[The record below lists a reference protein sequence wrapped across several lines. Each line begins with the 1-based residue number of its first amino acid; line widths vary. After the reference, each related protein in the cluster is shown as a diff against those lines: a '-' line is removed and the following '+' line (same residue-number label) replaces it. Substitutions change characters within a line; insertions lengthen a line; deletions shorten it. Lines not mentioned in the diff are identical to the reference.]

1 MPIRALSDTLIN
13 QIKAGEVVERP
24 AAVVKELVENAL
36 DAGATEISVEL
47 EQGGLSRIRV
57 RDNGGGIAREE
68 LTLALARHATS
79 KISSL
84 DDLEAVG
91 SLGFRGE
98 ALASILSV
106 SRLKLTSRTADA
118 AHAWQVGG
126 EGAHDGREPLPA
138 AAGAGTEVDVQELF
152 FATPARRKF
161 MKSAGTEARHVE
173 QTLRRLSLARTGA
186 SLSLKHE
193 GRSLLSATAAHD
205 TMAMERR
212 ISEVCGREFLA
223 NALYREGE
231 AAGLRLAGWI
241 ALPSFSR
248 AQPDLQFLSV
258 NGRAVRDKLLGA
270 AMKRAYADAL
280 HSTRYP
286 AFVLQLTLD
295 PAQVDVN
302 VHPQKTEVR
311 FRDSARVHDFLF
323 GLVHRWLR
331 EVRPEPA
338 QHHAA
343 GFADVAVPM
352 SSGYLLPLQT
362 SGNLAEPAARYAFE
376 PRRNAPTWADLAATS
391 PSAAPTAGS
400 SATWASATGAEHP
413 LGYAVAQL
421 HGLFVLAQ
429 NAQGLVVVDQH
440 AAHERVIYER
450 FKRELAAGGVPSQQL
465 LAAHAVTVS
474 EEEAE
479 AAEARASLLAAAGLQ
494 VDRVGP
500 RQLAIRAIP
509 PLLHVEGVG
518 ELLHELL
525 GRAVESGSHSHLGE
539 VLDAQHRVLA
549 DMACKAAIKAN
560 RAMSLPEM
568 NALLRDMEATELAG
582 QCNHGRPTW
591 VQVGLQELDR
601 LFLRGR

>member
-1 MPIRALSDTLIN
+1 MTIRQLPDVLIN

-57 RDNGGGIAREE
+57 RDNGHGIAPDE
-68 LTLALARHATS
+68 LRLALARHATS
-79 KISSL
+79 KIASL
-84 DDLEAVG
+84 DDLERVA

-98 ALASILSV
+98 ALASILAV
-106 SRLKLTSRTADA
+106 SRLQLTSRTATA
-118 AHAWQVGG
+118 PHAWRVGG
-126 EGAHDGREPLPA
+126 EGAPDEREPLPA
-138 AAGAGTEVDVQELF
+138 AAPVGTEIDVQDLF

-173 QTLRRLSLARTGA
+173 QSLRRLALARPSATI
-186 SLSLKHE
+186 SLKHE
-193 GRSLLSATAAHD
+193 GRSLLAATAAHEA
-205 TMAMERR
+205 TGFERR
-212 ISEVCGREFLA
+212 VGELCGREFLA
-223 NALYREGE
+223 NALYREAEVG
-231 AAGLRLAGWI
+231 GLKLAGWI

-248 AQPDLQFLSV
+248 AQADLQFLSV

-286 AFVLQLTLD
+286 AFVLHLTLD
-295 PAQVDVN
+295 PANVDVN

-311 FRDSARVHDFLF
+311 FREGARVHDFLF

-331 EVRPEPA
+331 EVRPEPE

-343 GFADVAVPM
+343 TFGGASMPTNT
-352 SSGYLLPLQT
+352 GYLLPLTT
-362 SGNLAEPAARYAFE
+362 SYSVAEPFARYGASQ
-376 PRRNAPTWADLAATS
+376 AAATPTWATLAAVS
-391 PSAAPTAGS
+391 QPPPAAQQ
-400 SATWASATGAEHP
+400 HP

-421 HGLFVLAQ
+421 HGLFILAQ
-429 NAQGLVVVDQH
+429 NTQGLVVVDQH

-450 FKRELAAGGVPSQQL
+450 YKRELQEGGVPSQSL
-465 LAAHAVTVS
+465 LTPQAMAVT
-474 EEEAE
+474 EDEAE
-479 AAEARASLLAAAGLQ
+479 AAEQRASLLAAAGLQ

-500 RQLAIRAIP
+500 AQLAIRAIP
-509 PLLHVEGVG
+509 PLLDAAAAG
-518 ELLHELL
+518 ELLREVL
-525 GRAVESGSHSHLGE
+525 GQAVESGSHSHLGE

-549 DMACKAAIKAN
+549 DIACKAAIKAN
-560 RAMSLPEM
+560 RSMSLSEM
-568 NALLRDMEATELAG
+568 NALLRDMEATDLAG

-591 VQVGLQELDR
+591 VQVGLAELDR

>member
-1 MPIRALSDTLIN
+1 MTIRQLPDVLIN

-57 RDNGGGIAREE
+57 RDNGHGIAREE
-68 LTLALARHATS
+68 LRLALARHATS
-79 KISSL
+79 KIASL
-84 DDLEAVG
+84 DDLERVA

-98 ALASILSV
+98 ALASILAV
-106 SRLKLTSRTADA
+106 SRLQLTSRTASTP
-118 AHAWQVGG
+118 HAWRVGG
-126 EGAHDGREPLPA
+126 EGAPDEREPLPA
-138 AAGAGTEVDVQELF
+138 AAPTGTEIDVQDLF

-161 MKSAGTEARHVE
+161 MKSASTEARHVE
-173 QTLRRLSLARTGA
+173 QSLRRLALARPSATI
-186 SLSLKHE
+186 SLKHE
-193 GRSLLSATAAHD
+193 GRSLFAATAAHEA
-205 TMAMERR
+205 TGFERR
-212 ISEVCGREFLA
+212 VGELCGREFLA
-223 NALYREGE
+223 NALYREAEVG
-231 AAGLRLAGWI
+231 GLKLAGWI

-248 AQPDLQFLSV
+248 AQADLQFLSV

-286 AFVLQLTLD
+286 AFVLHLTLD
-295 PAQVDVN
+295 PANVDVN

-311 FRDSARVHDFLF
+311 FREGARVHDFLF

-331 EVRPEPA
+331 EVRPEPE

-343 GFADVAVPM
+343 TFGGASMPTNT
-352 SSGYLLPLQT
+352 GYLLPLTT
-362 SGNLAEPAARYAFE
+362 SYSVAEPFARYGVSQSVAT
-376 PRRNAPTWADLAATS
+376 PTWATLAAVAQ
-391 PSAAPTAGS
+391 PSPTAQQ
-400 SATWASATGAEHP
+400 HP

-421 HGLFVLAQ
+421 HGLFILAQ
-429 NAQGLVVVDQH
+429 NTQGLVVVDQH

-450 FKRELAAGGVPSQQL
+450 YKRELQEGGVPSQSL
-465 LAAHAVTVS
+465 LTPQAMAVT
-474 EEEAE
+474 EDEAE
-479 AAEARASLLAAAGLQ
+479 AAEQRAGLLAAAGLQ

-500 RQLAIRAIP
+500 AQLAIRAIP
-509 PLLHVEGVG
+509 PLLDAAAAG
-518 ELLHELL
+518 ELLREVL
-525 GRAVESGSHSHLGE
+525 GQAVESGSHSHLGE

-560 RAMSLPEM
+560 RAMTLAEM
-568 NALLRDMEATELAG
+568 NALLRDMEATDLAG

-591 VQVGLQELDR
+591 VQVGLAELDR

>member
-1 MPIRALSDTLIN
+1 VIRPLPDVLIN

-36 DAGATEISVEL
+36 DAGATEVVVDL
-47 EQGGLSRIRV
+47 EQGGLARIRV
-57 RDNGGGIAREE
+57 RDNGRGIAVDEMP
-68 LTLALARHATS
+68 LALARHATS

-84 DDLEAVG
+84 EELERVG

-98 ALASILSV
+98 ALASILAV
-106 SRLKLTSRTADA
+106 SRLQLTSRTADA
-118 AHAWQVGG
+118 PHAWKISG
-126 EGAHDGREPLPA
+126 E
-138 AAGAGTEVDVQELF
+138 AGALRQAAMPSAAQQGTEVDVQDLF
-152 FATPARRKF
+152 YSTPARRKF
-161 MKSAGTEARHVE
+161 MKTPGTEARHVE
-173 QTLRRLSLARTGA
+173 QALRRLALARPAVGIQ
-186 SLSLKHE
+186 LKHE
-193 GRSLLSATAAHD
+193 GRSLLSVVAQQSEQGMHERIAAL
-205 TMAMERR
+205 
-212 ISEVCGREFLA
+212 CGEEFLR
-223 NALYREGE
+223 NAVYREAE
-231 AAGLRLAGWI
+231 AGGMRLHGWI

-248 AQPDLQFLSV
+248 AQADLQFLSV
-258 NGRAVRDKLLGA
+258 NGRAVRDKLLA
-270 AMKRAYADAL
+270 SALRRAYADAL
-280 HSTRYP
+280 HSTRHP
-286 AFVLQLTLD
+286 AFVLYLTLD
-295 PAQVDVN
+295 PMAVDVN

-343 GFADVAVPM
+343 GFDAPIPAAP
-352 SSGYLLPLQT
+352 SGYLLPLHT
-362 SGNLAEPAARYAFE
+362 AAPLAERPATYGLGSQQRPAVADWSQLARA
-376 PRRNAPTWADLAATS
+376 ADAIAAS
-391 PSAAPTAGS
+391 PA
-400 SATWASATGAEHP
+400 AEHP

-450 FKRELAAGGVPSQQL
+450 YKRELAEGGVPSQRL
-465 LAAHAVTVS
+465 LAAVSVNVS
-474 EEEAE
+474 EEEADTAE
-479 AAEARASLLAAAGLQ
+479 QRAALLLKAGLE
-494 VDRVGP
+494 VDRVAP
-500 RQLAIRAIP
+500 SQLLVRAVP
-509 PLLHVEGVG
+509 PLLDAAEVG
-518 ELLHELL
+518 ELLRELL

-560 RAMSLPEM
+560 RVMNITEM
-568 NALLRDMEATELAG
+568 NRLLRDMEATELAG

-591 VQVGLQELDR
+591 VQVGLGELDR

>member
-1 MPIRALSDTLIN
+1 MPIRQLPDVLIN

-36 DAGATEISVEL
+36 DAGATEVQVEL
-47 EQGGLSRIRV
+47 EQGGLARIRV
-57 RDNGGGIAREE
+57 RDNGQGIARNE

-79 KISSL
+79 KIASL
-84 DDLEAVG
+84 EELEQVA

-98 ALASILSV
+98 ALASILAV
-106 SRLKLTSRTADA
+106 SRLQLTSRTATEP
-118 AHAWQVGG
+118 HAWRVGG

-138 AAGAGTEVDVQELF
+138 AAPLGTEVDVQDLF

-161 MKSAGTEARHVE
+161 MKSPSTEARHVE
-173 QTLRRLSLARTGA
+173 QSLRRLALARPSA
-186 SLSLKHE
+186 SISLKHE
-193 GRSLLSATAAHD
+193 GRSLLSASAAQE
-205 TMAMERR
+205 ASGLERR
-212 ISEVCGREFLA
+212 VAELCGREFLA
-223 NALYREGE
+223 NTLYREAEMG
-231 AAGLRLAGWI
+231 GLKLSGWI

-248 AQPDLQFLSV
+248 AQADLQFLSV

-286 AFVLQLTLD
+286 AFVLHLSLD
-295 PAQVDVN
+295 PANVDVN

-331 EVRPEPA
+331 EVRPEPG

-343 GFADVAVPM
+343 SFAGAASLAMP
-352 SSGYLLPLQT
+352 SSYLLPLATPQYL
-362 SGNLAEPAARYAFE
+362 NEPMAHYGAQRA
-376 PRRNAPTWADLAATS
+376 
-391 PSAAPTAGS
+391 SAA
-400 SATWASATGAEHP
+400 ATWATLAAQAQGPATSAEHP
-413 LGYAVAQL
+413 LGYAIAQL
-421 HGLFVLAQ
+421 HGLFILAQ
-429 NAQGLVVVDQH
+429 NAQGLIVVDQH

-450 FKRELAAGGVPSQQL
+450 YKRELAEGGVPSQAL
-465 LAAHAVTVS
+465 LTPQAMAVS
-474 EEEAE
+474 EDEAE
-479 AAEARASLLAAAGLQ
+479 AAEQRAPLLAAAGLQ

-500 RQLAIRAIP
+500 AQLAIRAIP
-509 PLLHVEGVG
+509 PLLDAAAAG
-518 ELLHELL
+518 ELLREVL
-525 GRAVESGSHSHLGE
+525 GQAVESGSHSHLGE

-560 RAMSLPEM
+560 RAMSLSEM
-568 NALLRDMEATELAG
+568 NALLRDMEATDLAG

-591 VQVGLQELDR
+591 VQVGLAELDR

>member
-1 MPIRALSDTLIN
+1 MTIRQLPDVLIN

-57 RDNGGGIAREE
+57 RDNGQGIAPEE
-68 LTLALARHATS
+68 LCLALARHATS
-79 KISSL
+79 KIASL
-84 DDLEAVG
+84 DDLERVA

-98 ALASILSV
+98 ALASILAV
-106 SRLKLTSRTADA
+106 SRLQLTSRTASA
-118 AHAWQVGG
+118 SHAWRVGG
-126 EGAHDGREPLPA
+126 EGAPDEREPLPA
-138 AAGAGTEVDVQELF
+138 AAPVGTEIDVQDLF

-161 MKSAGTEARHVE
+161 MKSTSTEARHVE
-173 QTLRRLSLARTGA
+173 QSLRRLALARPSATI
-186 SLSLKHE
+186 SLKHE
-193 GRSLLSATAAHD
+193 GRSLLAATAAHEA
-205 TMAMERR
+205 TGFERR
-212 ISEVCGREFLA
+212 VGELCGREFLA
-223 NALYREGE
+223 NALYREAEVG
-231 AAGLRLAGWI
+231 GLKLAGWI

-248 AQPDLQFLSV
+248 AQADLQFLSV

-286 AFVLQLTLD
+286 AFVLHLTLD
-295 PAQVDVN
+295 PANVDVN

-311 FRDSARVHDFLF
+311 FREGARVHDFLF

-331 EVRPEPA
+331 EVRPEPE

-343 GFADVAVPM
+343 TFGGTSMPTNT
-352 SSGYLLPLQT
+352 GYLLPLT
-362 SGNLAEPAARYAFE
+362 ATYSVAEPLVRYGTTQLAAT
-376 PRRNAPTWADLAATS
+376 PTWATLAAVS
-391 PSAAPTAGS
+391 QPPLAAQQ
-400 SATWASATGAEHP
+400 HP

-421 HGLFVLAQ
+421 HGLFILAQ
-429 NAQGLVVVDQH
+429 NMQGLVVVDQH

-450 FKRELAAGGVPSQQL
+450 YKRELYEGGVPSQSL
-465 LAAHAVTVS
+465 LTPQAMAVT
-474 EEEAE
+474 EDEAE
-479 AAEARASLLAAAGLQ
+479 AAEQRAGLLAAAGLQ

-500 RQLAIRAIP
+500 AQLAIRAIP
-509 PLLHVEGVG
+509 PLLDAAAAG
-518 ELLHELL
+518 ELLREVL
-525 GRAVESGSHSHLGE
+525 GQAVDSGSHSHLGE

-560 RAMSLPEM
+560 RAMTLAEM
-568 NALLRDMEATELAG
+568 NALLRDMEATDLAG

-591 VQVGLQELDR
+591 VQVGLAELDR

>member
-1 MPIRALSDTLIN
+1 MKIRQLPDVLIN

-36 DAGATEISVEL
+36 DAGATQISIEL

-57 RDNGGGIAREE
+57 RDNGRGIAPDE
-68 LTLALARHATS
+68 LLLALSRHATS

-84 DDLEAVG
+84 DDLEHVA

-98 ALASILSV
+98 ALASILAV
-106 SRLKLTSRTADA
+106 SRLQLTSRTAADT
-118 AHAWQVGG
+118 HGWRVGG
-126 EGAHDGREPLPA
+126 EGAHDGQNPLPA
-138 AAGAGTEVDVQELF
+138 ATPPGTEIDVQDLF

-173 QTLRRLSLARTGA
+173 HALRRLAMARPATT
-186 SLSLKHE
+186 LSLKHE
-193 GRSLLSATAAHD
+193 GKTLLAATAATD
-205 TMAMERR
+205 LTSLERR
-212 ISEVCGREFLA
+212 VGEVCGAEFLA
-223 NALYREGE
+223 NAIYREAELG
-231 AAGLRLAGWI
+231 GMRLEGWI

-248 AQPDLQFLSV
+248 AQADLQFLSV
-258 NGRAVRDKLLGA
+258 NGRAVRDKLLGS

-286 AFVLQLTLD
+286 AFVLHLTLD
-295 PAQVDVN
+295 PAAVDVN

-331 EVRPEPA
+331 EVRPEPE

-343 GFADVAVPM
+343 TF
-352 SSGYLLPLQT
+352 SGAPAAAPSAYLLPLVT
-362 SGNLAEPAARYAFE
+362 GSALGEPAAHYGT
-376 PRRNAPTWADLAATS
+376 PRAEARPTWASLAAVS
-391 PSAAPTAGS
+391 PAATA
-400 SATWASATGAEHP
+400 AQEHP
-413 LGYAVAQL
+413 LGYALAQL
-421 HGLFVLAQ
+421 QGLFILAQ

-450 FKRELAAGGVPSQQL
+450 IKRQLAEGGVPSQSLLSPQL
-465 LAAHAVTVS
+465 LTVS
-474 EEEAE
+474 EDEADT
-479 AAEARASLLAAAGLQ
+479 AEQRFAQLAAAGLR
-494 VDRVGP
+494 VDRLGP
-500 RQLAIRAIP
+500 TQLAVRAVP
-509 PLLHVEGVG
+509 PLLNATDVG
-518 ELLHELL
+518 ELLREIL
-525 GRAVESGSHSHLGE
+525 GRSVDSGSHSHLGE

-560 RAMSLPEM
+560 RVMNLSEM

-591 VQVGLQELDR
+591 VQVSMAELDR

>member
-1 MPIRALSDTLIN
+1 MPIRQLPDVLIN

-36 DAGATEISVEL
+36 DAGATQISIEL

-57 RDNGGGIAREE
+57 RDNGSGIPHAE
-68 LTLALARHATS
+68 LTLALSRHATS

-84 DDLEAVG
+84 DDLERVG

-98 ALASILSV
+98 ALASILAV
-106 SRLKLTSRTADA
+106 SRLQLLSRTADD
-118 AHAWQVGG
+118 AHAWRVGG
-126 EGAHDGREPLPA
+126 EGGHDGREPQPA
-138 AAGAGTEVDVQELF
+138 AAPVGTEIDVQDLF

-161 MKSAGTEARHVE
+161 MKSPSTEARHVE
-173 QTLRRLSLARTGA
+173 QALRRLALAR
-186 SLSLKHE
+186 
-193 GRSLLSATAAHD
+193 ATASITLRNDGRTLLVAAAASD
-205 TMAMERR
+205 QAGLEQRVAQ
-212 ISEVCGREFLA
+212 VCSVEFLA
-223 NALYREGE
+223 NSIYREAE
-231 AAGLRLAGWI
+231 AGGLKLAGWI

-248 AQPDLQFLSV
+248 SQPDLQFLSV

-286 AFVLQLTLD
+286 AFVLHLTLD
-295 PAQVDVN
+295 PANVDVN

-311 FRDSARVHDFLF
+311 FREGARVHDFLF

-331 EVRPEPA
+331 EVRPEPE

-343 GFADVAVPM
+343 TFATSPGPEP
-352 SSGYLLPLQT
+352 SGYLLPLVT
-362 SGNLAEPAARYAFE
+362 PRHLNEPTARYDVA
-376 PRRNAPTWADLAATS
+376 RADATPTWATLAAVP
-391 PSAAPTAGS
+391 PSTNPS
-400 SATWASATGAEHP
+400 GAEHP

-421 HGLFVLAQ
+421 HGLFILAQ

-450 FKRELAAGGVPSQQL
+450 YKRELAAGGVPSQSL
-465 LAAHAVTVS
+465 LVPQAMAVS
-474 EEEAE
+474 EDEAE
-479 AAEARASLLAAAGLQ
+479 AAEERSNLLAAAGLR

-500 RQLAIRAIP
+500 AQLAIRAVP
-509 PLLHVEGVG
+509 PLLDAAAAG
-518 ELLHELL
+518 ELLRELL
-525 GRAVESGSHSHLGE
+525 GRTVESGSHSHLGE

-549 DMACKAAIKAN
+549 EMACKAAIKAN
-560 RAMSLPEM
+560 RLMNLSEM

-591 VQVGLQELDR
+591 VQVGLAELDR

>member
-1 MPIRALSDTLIN
+1 MMIRQLPDVLIN

-57 RDNGGGIAREE
+57 RDNGHGIAPDE
-68 LTLALARHATS
+68 LRLALARHATS
-79 KISSL
+79 KIASL
-84 DDLEAVG
+84 DDLERVA

-98 ALASILSV
+98 ALASILAV
-106 SRLKLTSRTADA
+106 SRLQLTSRTAA
-118 AHAWQVGG
+118 AVHAWRVGG
-126 EGAHDGREPLPA
+126 EGAPDEREPLPA
-138 AAGAGTEVDVQELF
+138 AAPTGTEIDVQDLF

-161 MKSAGTEARHVE
+161 MKSASTEARHVE
-173 QTLRRLSLARTGA
+173 QSLRRLALARPSATI
-186 SLSLKHE
+186 SLKHE
-193 GRSLLSATAAHD
+193 GRSLLAAMAAHEA
-205 TMAMERR
+205 TGFERR
-212 ISEVCGREFLA
+212 VGELCGREFLA
-223 NALYREGE
+223 NALYREAEVG
-231 AAGLRLAGWI
+231 GLKLAGWI

-248 AQPDLQFLSV
+248 AQADLQFLSV

-286 AFVLQLTLD
+286 AFVLHLTLD
-295 PAQVDVN
+295 PANVDVN

-311 FRDSARVHDFLF
+311 FREGARVHDFLF

-331 EVRPEPA
+331 EVRPEPE

-343 GFADVAVPM
+343 TFGGASMPTNT
-352 SSGYLLPLQT
+352 GYLLPLT
-362 SGNLAEPAARYAFE
+362 SSYSVAEPFARYGASQV
-376 PRRNAPTWADLAATS
+376 AAIPTWATLAAVS
-391 PSAAPTAGS
+391 QPPPAAQQ
-400 SATWASATGAEHP
+400 HP

-421 HGLFVLAQ
+421 HGLFILAQ
-429 NAQGLVVVDQH
+429 NTQGLVVVDQH

-450 FKRELAAGGVPSQQL
+450 YKRELQEGGVPSQSL
-465 LAAHAVTVS
+465 LTPQAMAVT
-474 EEEAE
+474 EDEAE
-479 AAEARASLLAAAGLQ
+479 AAEQRAGLLAAAGLQ

-500 RQLAIRAIP
+500 AQLAIRAIP
-509 PLLHVEGVG
+509 PLLDAAAAG
-518 ELLHELL
+518 ELLREVL
-525 GRAVESGSHSHLGE
+525 GQAVESGSHSHLGE

-560 RAMSLPEM
+560 RSMSLSEM
-568 NALLRDMEATELAG
+568 NALLRDMEATDLAG

-591 VQVGLQELDR
+591 VQVGLAELDR

>member
-1 MPIRALSDTLIN
+1 MTIRQLPDVLIN

-57 RDNGGGIAREE
+57 RDNGHGIAPEE
-68 LTLALARHATS
+68 LRLALARHATS
-79 KISSL
+79 KIASL
-84 DDLEAVG
+84 DDLERVA

-98 ALASILSV
+98 ALASILAV
-106 SRLKLTSRTADA
+106 SRLQLTSRTAAA
-118 AHAWQVGG
+118 AHAWRVGG
-126 EGAHDGREPLPA
+126 EGAPDEREPLPA
-138 AAGAGTEVDVQELF
+138 AAPVGTEIDVQDLF

-161 MKSAGTEARHVE
+161 MKSASTEARHVE
-173 QTLRRLSLARTGA
+173 QSLRRLALARPSATI
-186 SLSLKHE
+186 SLKHE
-193 GRSLLSATAAHD
+193 GRSLLAATAAHEA
-205 TMAMERR
+205 TGFERR
-212 ISEVCGREFLA
+212 VGELCGREFLA
-223 NALYREGE
+223 NALYREAEVG
-231 AAGLRLAGWI
+231 GLKLAGWI

-248 AQPDLQFLSV
+248 AQADLQFLSV

-286 AFVLQLTLD
+286 AFVLHLTLD
-295 PAQVDVN
+295 PANVDVN

-311 FRDSARVHDFLF
+311 FREGARVHDFLF

-331 EVRPEPA
+331 EVRPEPE

-343 GFADVAVPM
+343 TFGGTSMPTNT
-352 SSGYLLPLQT
+352 GYLLPLT
-362 SGNLAEPAARYAFE
+362 ATYSVAEPLVRYGTTQLAAT
-376 PRRNAPTWADLAATS
+376 PTWATLAAVS
-391 PSAAPTAGS
+391 QPPLAAQQ
-400 SATWASATGAEHP
+400 HP

-421 HGLFVLAQ
+421 HGLFILAQ
-429 NAQGLVVVDQH
+429 NMQGLVVVDQH

-450 FKRELAAGGVPSQQL
+450 YKRELYEGGVPSQSL
-465 LAAHAVTVS
+465 LTPQSMAVT
-474 EEEAE
+474 EDEAE
-479 AAEARASLLAAAGLQ
+479 AAEQRAGLLAAAGLQ

-500 RQLAIRAIP
+500 AQLAIRAIP
-509 PLLHVEGVG
+509 PLLDAAAAG
-518 ELLHELL
+518 ELLREVL
-525 GRAVESGSHSHLGE
+525 GQAVESGSHSHLGE

-560 RAMSLPEM
+560 RAMTLAEM
-568 NALLRDMEATELAG
+568 NALLRDMEATDLAG

-591 VQVGLQELDR
+591 VQVGLAELDR

>member
-1 MPIRALSDTLIN
+1 MSIRQLSDVLIN

-36 DAGATEISVEL
+36 DAGATQISIEL

-57 RDNGGGIAREE
+57 RDNGCGIAREE
-68 LTLALARHATS
+68 LGLALARHATS
-79 KISSL
+79 KITSL
-84 DDLEAVG
+84 EDLERVG

-98 ALASILSV
+98 ALASILAV
-106 SRLKLTSRTADA
+106 SRLQLTSRIATEP
-118 AHAWQVGG
+118 HAWRVAG
-126 EGAHDGREPLPA
+126 EGSHDGAPPQPA
-138 AAGAGTEVDVQELF
+138 AAPAGTEIDVQDLF

-161 MKSAGTEARHVE
+161 MKGHATEARHVE
-173 QTLRRLSLARTGA
+173 QALRRLALARPAAGIT
-186 SLSLKHE
+186 LRHQ
-193 GRSLLSATAAHD
+193 GRSLLSATAAED
-205 TMAMERR
+205 LDGLERR
-212 ISEVCGREFLA
+212 VSEVCGREFLA
-223 NALYREGE
+223 NALYREAEVG
-231 AAGLRLAGWI
+231 GLKLAGWI

-248 AQPDLQFLSV
+248 SQADLQFLSV

-286 AFVLQLTLD
+286 AFVLHLTLD
-295 PAQVDVN
+295 PANVDVN

-311 FRDSARVHDFLF
+311 FREAARIHDFLF

-331 EVRPEPA
+331 EVRPEPE

-343 GFADVAVPM
+343 HFGGTALM
-352 SSGYLLPLQT
+352 SSPSSYLLPLAT
-362 SGNLAEPAARYAFE
+362 PAYLHESAAPYGAQRAGE
-376 PRRNAPTWADLAATS
+376 TPTWATLAAMS
-391 PSAAPTAGS
+391 QASPTA
-400 SATWASATGAEHP
+400 AEHP
-413 LGYAVAQL
+413 LGYAIAQL
-421 HGLFVLAQ
+421 HGLFILAQ
-429 NAQGLVVVDQH
+429 NARGLIVVDQH

-450 FKRELAAGGVPSQQL
+450 YKRELSEGGVPSQAL
-465 LAAHAVTVS
+465 LAPQQMAVS
-474 EEEAE
+474 EDEAE
-479 AAEARASLLAAAGLQ
+479 AAEQRAPLLAAAGLR

-500 RQLAIRAIP
+500 AQLVVRAIP
-509 PLLHVEGVG
+509 PLLDAAAAG
-518 ELLHELL
+518 ELLREVL
-525 GRAVESGSHSHLGE
+525 GRTVESGSHSHLGE

-560 RAMSLPEM
+560 RNMTLAEM

-591 VQVGLQELDR
+591 VQVGLAELDR

>member
-1 MPIRALSDTLIN
+1 MNIRQLSDVLIN

-36 DAGATEISVEL
+36 DAGATQVSVEL

-57 RDNGGGIAREE
+57 RDNGRGIAADE
-68 LTLALARHATS
+68 LLLALARHATS
-79 KISSL
+79 KIGSL
-84 DDLEAVG
+84 DDLERVA

-98 ALASILSV
+98 ALASILAV
-106 SRLKLTSRTADA
+106 SRLQLTSRTTADA
-118 AHAWQVGG
+118 HGWRVGG
-126 EGAHDGREPLPA
+126 EGAHDDQQPLPA
-138 AAGAGTEVDVQELF
+138 AMPAGTEIDVQDLF

-173 QTLRRLSLARTGA
+173 QSLRRLAMARPAT
-186 SLSLKHE
+186 SISLKHE
-193 GRSLLSATAAHD
+193 GKTLLAATAATDH
-205 TMAMERR
+205 AALERR
-212 ISEVCGREFLA
+212 VGEVCSAEFLA
-223 NALYREGE
+223 NAIYREAELG
-231 AAGLRLAGWI
+231 GLRLAGWI

-248 AQPDLQFLSV
+248 AQADLQFLSV
-258 NGRAVRDKLLGA
+258 NGRAVRDKLLGS

-286 AFVLQLTLD
+286 AFVLHLTLD
-295 PAQVDVN
+295 PAAVDVN

-331 EVRPEPA
+331 EVRPEPE

-343 GFADVAVPM
+343 TFAGAPTAEP
-352 SSGYLLPLQT
+352 SAYLLPLVT
-362 SGNLAEPAARYAFE
+362 GSALAEPAVQYGAAR
-376 PRRNAPTWADLAATS
+376 PTWTTLAAAGQA
-391 PSAAPTAGS
+391 PAATPVQ
-400 SATWASATGAEHP
+400 EHP
-413 LGYAVAQL
+413 LGYALAQL
-421 HGLFVLAQ
+421 QGLFILAQ

-450 FKRELAAGGVPSQQL
+450 IKRQLAEGGVPSQSLLSPQL
-465 LAAHAVTVS
+465 LTVS
-474 EEEAE
+474 EDEADT
-479 AAEARASLLAAAGLQ
+479 AEQRLAQLAAAGLR
-494 VDRVGP
+494 VDRLGP
-500 RQLAIRAIP
+500 TQLAVRAVP
-509 PLLHVEGVG
+509 PLLNATDVG
-518 ELLHELL
+518 ELLREIL
-525 GRAVESGSHSHLGE
+525 GRSVDSGSHSHLGE

-560 RAMSLPEM
+560 RVMSLSEM

-591 VQVGLQELDR
+591 VQVGLAELDR

>member
-1 MPIRALSDTLIN
+1 MSIRQLPDVLIN

-36 DAGATEISVEL
+36 DAGATQISVEL
-47 EQGGLSRIRV
+47 EQGGLTRIRV
-57 RDNGGGIAREE
+57 RDNGHGIARDE
-68 LTLALARHATS
+68 LALALSRHATS

-84 DDLEAVG
+84 EDLERVG

-98 ALASILSV
+98 ALASILAV
-106 SRLKLTSRTADA
+106 SRLALTSRTASD
-118 AHAWQVGG
+118 AHAWRVGG
-126 EGAHDGREPLPA
+126 EGAPDGDEPLPA
-138 AAGAGTEVDVQELF
+138 AAPTGTEIDVQDLF

-161 MKSAGTEARHVE
+161 MKSAATEARHAE
-173 QTLRRLSLARTGA
+173 QSLRRLALARPGA
-186 SLSLKHE
+186 SISLTHE
-193 GRSLLSATAAHD
+193 GRSLLKATAASE
-205 TMAMERR
+205 AAGFERR
-212 ISEVCGREFLA
+212 VGELCGSEFMA
-223 NALYREGE
+223 NALYREAEMG
-231 AAGLRLAGWI
+231 GLKLAGWI

-248 AQPDLQFLSV
+248 SQPDLQFLAV

-286 AFVLQLTLD
+286 AFVLHLTLD
-295 PAQVDVN
+295 PANVDVN

-331 EVRPEPA
+331 EVRPEPE
-338 QHHAA
+338 QHHGASFSGA
-343 GFADVAVPM
+343 TLPAP
-352 SSGYLLPLQT
+352 SGYLLPLT
-362 SGNLAEPAARYAFE
+362 TTHYLNEPSAHYGAPQARGT
-376 PRRNAPTWADLAATS
+376 PTWATLAANAPVPTS
-391 PSAAPTAGS
+391 RV
-400 SATWASATGAEHP
+400 EHP

-421 HGLFVLAQ
+421 HGLFILAQ

-450 FKRELAAGGVPSQQL
+450 YKRELVEGGVPSQSL
-465 LAAHAVTVS
+465 LAPQAMAVS
-474 EEEAE
+474 EDEAE
-479 AAEARASLLAAAGLQ
+479 AAEQRAPLLAAAGLQ
-494 VDRVGP
+494 VSRTGP
-500 RQLAIRAIP
+500 AQLAIRAIP
-509 PLLHVEGVG
+509 PLLDAAAAG
-518 ELLHELL
+518 ELLREVL

-560 RAMSLPEM
+560 RAMSLSEM

-591 VQVGLQELDR
+591 VQVGLGELDR

>member
-1 MPIRALSDTLIN
+1 MTIRQLPDVLIN

-36 DAGATEISVEL
+36 DAGATEVQVEL

-57 RDNGGGIAREE
+57 RDNGSGVAREE

-79 KISSL
+79 KIASL
-84 DDLEAVG
+84 EELEQVI

-98 ALASILSV
+98 ALASILAV
-106 SRLKLTSRTADA
+106 SRLQLTSRTAA
-118 AHAWQVGG
+118 EPHAWRVGG
-126 EGAHDGREPLPA
+126 EGAHDGCEPLPA
-138 AAGAGTEVDVQELF
+138 AAPLGTEVDVQDLF

-161 MKSAGTEARHVE
+161 MKSPGTEARHVE
-173 QTLRRLSLARTGA
+173 QSLRRLALARPSA
-186 SLSLKHE
+186 SISLKHE
-193 GRSLLSATAAHD
+193 GRSLLAASAAQEATGL
-205 TMAMERR
+205 ERR
-212 ISEVCGREFLA
+212 VAELCGREFLA
-223 NALYREGE
+223 NALYREAEVG
-231 AAGLRLAGWI
+231 GLKLAGWI

-248 AQPDLQFLSV
+248 AQADLQFLSV

-286 AFVLQLTLD
+286 AFVLHLTLD
-295 PAQVDVN
+295 PANVDVN

-331 EVRPEPA
+331 EVRPEPE
-338 QHHAA
+338 QHHAVS
-343 GFADVAVPM
+343 FAVAANPAM
-352 SSGYLLPLQT
+352 PSSYLLPLTTTQYI
-362 SGNLAEPAARYAFE
+362 NEPMAHYGAQRAMSV
-376 PRRNAPTWADLAATS
+376 PTWATLAASAPLS
-391 PSAAPTAGS
+391 PSQV
-400 SATWASATGAEHP
+400 EHP

-421 HGLFVLAQ
+421 HGLFILAQ
-429 NAQGLVVVDQH
+429 NAQGLIVVDQH

-450 FKRELAAGGVPSQQL
+450 YKRELAEGGVPSQAL
-465 LAAHAVTVS
+465 LTPQAMAVS
-474 EEEAE
+474 EDEAE
-479 AAEARASLLAAAGLQ
+479 AAEARAPLLAAAGLQ

-500 RQLAIRAIP
+500 AQLAIRAIP
-509 PLLHVEGVG
+509 PLLDATAAG
-518 ELLHELL
+518 ELLREVL

-560 RAMSLPEM
+560 RAMSLSEM

-591 VQVGLQELDR
+591 AQVGLAELDR